1 MRDVGEQILLR
12 AHETL
17 DALGHLVERPRQLGD
32 LVVPPRVGAVG
43 RSPGRKIA
51 AAQTVRGVG
60 EPLHRARDALSER
73 PRGHGD
79 HQQRERHDEQR
90 TPERRCVHRPRHGA
104 LDEADDGARRRI
116 ADRRRREGEL
126 VARRGDD
133 ASAQIA
139 HAHGEVQIIVDLLK
153 ARRERGRIAE
163 ALADER
169 REMACH
175 ARRHLAAEGLAGA
188 QHEDDAGGHRNH
200 EQHTEKVE
208 VDAGVQP
215 RHVSRR
221 PAPERSR
228 RRARS

>member
-1 MRDVGEQILLR
+1 M
-12 AHETL
+12 
-17 DALGHLVERPRQLGD
+17 
-32 LVVPPRVGAVG
+32 
-43 RSPGRKIA
+43 
-51 AAQTVRGVG
+51 
-60 EPLHRARDALSER
+60 
-73 PRGHGD
+73 
-79 HQQRERHDEQR
+79 
-90 TPERRCVHRPRHGA
+90 HRPRHGA
-104 LDEADDGARRRI
+104 LDEADDGARRWI
-116 ADRRRREGEL
+116 ADRRRREPHRPWTDDDATGSDVALLRGRKRGQL

-208 VDAGVQP
+208 VNAGVQP

-221 PAPERSR
+221 PASERSR